1 VARRTGRDPRDAAVR
16 TFTGA
21 VLGVTVRV
29 FLDAANDPRVDPAAA
44 LDEALAL
51 LEAGFPL

>member
-1 VARRTGRDPRDAAVR
+1 
-16 TFTGA
+16 

-29 FLDAANDPRVDPAAA
+29 FLDAANDPGIDPAAA

-51 LEAGFPL
+51 LELGLPL